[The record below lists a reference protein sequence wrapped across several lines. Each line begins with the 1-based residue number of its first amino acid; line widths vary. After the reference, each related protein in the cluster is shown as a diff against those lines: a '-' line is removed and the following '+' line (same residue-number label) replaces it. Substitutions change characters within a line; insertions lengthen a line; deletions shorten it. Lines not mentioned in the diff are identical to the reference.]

1 MPDPTLLLAV
11 FDFLAFFV
19 ICHVIG
25 TAILA
30 VVPVTV
36 RGVVPPYALF
46 GSAALAL
53 QLWVFGFAHIPWNAA
68 TLLLPWIVAWIV
80 ILPRLRVRLRAQL
93 ACAAAIIRRL
103 PGIDPLS
110 GGLAAISMLLV
121 GIYLLNSILHPIW
134 GWDAVAFW
142 AFKARLF
149 FFDQH
154 VDPASPALRA
164 VPHILAVRNQE
175 YPPLFPLMLAST
187 YVFSGRVNESL
198 GNAINLVSLLA
209 VLPTLLS
216 ALRQLLGIRLAAALG
231 FLFVALPAAY
241 PIFIDGIYLGYADYI
256 EACWILLAL
265 LYLQMGSL
273 SDNTADVLA
282 VACAAGAALTKDE
295 GTPLL
300 VFLVGVLI
308 VRRACQWRRNRAM
321 PPVWQVAI
329 AAACVLPVIIW
340 HFTWSLTGTITP
352 MMLNQHPLSVLPL
365 LPSRA
370 LTIVRITAS
379 FASRTN
385 TDYWMA
391 LTLPLCLVLLA
402 ANRFRTGAGVALL
415 VFLQLLA
422 YVAVY
427 LFTPIDIVQHLEA
440 SVDRIILQLA
450 PALILL
456 VAVSLAPFLAPPA
469 EAVDVRREQ
478 LPASGQSL

>member
-1 MPDPTLLLAV
+1 MPDPGLLLAL
-11 FDFLAFFV
+11 FDFLAFFL

-25 TAILA
+25 SAILA
-30 VVPVTV
+30 VVPLRV
-36 RGVVPPYALF
+36 RDAVPPYALF
-46 GSAALAL
+46 GSAALAI
-53 QLWVFGFAHIPWNAA
+53 QLWFFGFAHIPWNAG
-68 TLLLPWIVAWIV
+68 TLLLPWIVAFVV
-80 ILPRLRVRLRAQL
+80 ILPRLRQRLRSQL
-93 ACAAAIIRRL
+93 ACAASIIRRL
-103 PGIDPLS
+103 PRIDPLS
-110 GGLAAISMLLV
+110 GGLAAISLLLI
-121 GIYLLNSILHPIW
+121 GFYLLNSVLHPIW
-134 GWDAVAFW
+134 GWDGVAFW

-149 FFDQH
+149 FLDQR

-198 GNAINLVSLLA
+198 GNTINLLALLA

-216 ALRQLLGIRLAAALG
+216 ALRRLLGIRLALAVG

-241 PIFIDGIYLGYADYI
+241 PIFIDGIYLGYADYL

-265 LYLQMGSL
+265 LYLQAGAVNDS
-273 SDNTADVLA
+273 SADVLA

-300 VFLVGVLI
+300 VFLLAVLI
-308 VRRACQWRRNRAM
+308 VRRAWLWRRDRVL
-321 PPVWQVAI
+321 PPGRQVAI
-329 AAACVLPVIIW
+329 AAVCVLPVIIW
-340 HFTWSLTGTITP
+340 HFTWSLPGSITP

-370 LTIVRITAS
+370 LTIVRIVAS

-391 LTLPLCLVLLA
+391 LALVLCLVLLA
-402 ANRFRTGAGVALL
+402 ANRFRTGAGLAV
-415 VFLQLLA
+415 VFFLQLLA
-422 YVAVY
+422 YLAAY

-440 SVDRIILQLA
+440 SADRIILQLA

-478 LPASGQSL
+478 LAASGQSL